1 VGHGSPDTLFVDVHT
16 TVLTA
21 HALLYEPPQEVVA
34 DFTPHGRLVVVHLGK
49 YVGGGGSVERGR
61 VEERRKEGRRN
72 MFSSDIAQ

>member
-34 DFTPHGRLVVVHLGK
+34 DFAPHGRLVVVPLGR
-49 YVGGGGSVERGR
+49 YIGGGGRRECGGEREGGGEEERG
-61 VEERRKEGRRN
+61 KEKHV
-72 MFSSDIAQ
+72 FL